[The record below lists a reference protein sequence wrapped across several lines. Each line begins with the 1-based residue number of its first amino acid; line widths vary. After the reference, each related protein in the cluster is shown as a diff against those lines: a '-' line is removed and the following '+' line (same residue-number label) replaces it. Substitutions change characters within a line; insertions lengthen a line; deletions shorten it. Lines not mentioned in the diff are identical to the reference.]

1 MKASYDYIVR
11 YDAEATCVT
20 PLRTADA
27 SGDVECVLRYAD
39 GTPIVQGSSLAG
51 AMRGWLAASSET
63 EAASLFGNRQ
73 TEGRL
78 SVSDGRFTP
87 ESVQLMRPHLRIDRV
102 SGSVDGDQ
110 KFDTAHIAAG
120 SKFSFT
126 LIWRG
131 MAAGKGEAK
140 TVERILIAMNAGEIR
155 LGAQKTNGFGH
166 VELSVKKLE
175 LSMYDAAQ
183 RKKWLDQEQAVE
195 ELVLSGE
202 TCSSGVQ
209 FRVFG
214 ETDSIL
220 VKASS
225 PETWESDG
233 KKSYY
238 TPNLTESGTAILPGS
253 SVKGAIRSRCEMIAK
268 YAKLNKV
275 FTDALFGREA
285 EENDNG
291 LAGHVVF
298 EDVRL
303 SNIKRQLT
311 RIHVNRFTGGVMR
324 SGPFT
329 EEPICSDLE
338 IPITAPDD
346 AAGCALL
353 LFALR
358 DLGLGLYTLG
368 SGSAI
373 GRGRIQIERIEIQKP
388 GKKTAEMT
396 FGGDGPELT
405 DADGVCAEWLRAW
418 EERIGK

>member
-1 MKASYDYIVR
+1 MKASFDCVMR
-11 YDAEATCVT
+11 YDVEATCIT

-27 SGDVECVLRYAD
+27 SGDADYVLRDAD
-39 GTPIVQGSSLAG
+39 GTPILQGSSLAG
-51 AMRGWLAASSET
+51 AMRSWLAAFSEA
-63 EAASLFGNRQ
+63 EAASLFGNKQ
-73 TEGRL
+73 TEGHL
-78 SVSDGRFTP
+78 SVSDGRFDND
-87 ESVQLMRPHLRIDRV
+87 SAQLMRPRVRIDRV

-120 SKFSFT
+120 SRFSFT

-131 MAAGKGEAK
+131 MAAEKGEAK
-140 TVERILIAMNAGEIR
+140 TVERILNAMNAGEIR

-166 VELSVKKLE
+166 AALSVKKLE
-175 LSMYDAAQ
+175 LSMYNAEE
-183 RKKWLDQEQAVE
+183 RGKWLDQAQAE
-195 ELVLSGE
+195 KELVLSGDAV
-202 TCSSGVQ
+202 GGGIQ

-214 ETDSIL
+214 KTDSIL
-220 VKASS
+220 VKAST
-225 PETWESDG
+225 PETRESDG
-233 KKSYY
+233 KNNFY

-285 EENDNG
+285 EMNDNG

-303 SNIKRQLT
+303 SNIKRQLA
-311 RIHVNRFTGGVMR
+311 RIRINRFTGGVMR

-358 DLGLGLYTLG
+358 DLGFGLYTLG